1 MAYSQGGLI
10 QAADYN
16 GFLGTTA
23 ASAAAINSIW
33 STGNGDCGYGQ
44 TALGTVSQAGLVTA
58 TQWASAVN
66 TLNSI
71 KTHQSGSGTG
81 IGAPTTGTLISYLS
95 TFSSSLST
103 AYTNRRNFATQGT
116 TTTGSNNATALS
128 AANGVAAQTLTLTRT
143 ATFSSGDAA
152 RYFFNA
158 GGQINFVISS
168 TTNTNA
174 TARSA
179 DLVTLAST
187 NFVSYVGFRARTA
200 VGVSGTGGTVNTNL
214 TAFGYYDLTTSFLTF
229 CKITGTSTPYAG
241 DYVQLDIKSNGVQ
254 GSNADVGTILTF
266 QLTLFS
272 AAQTTFPAPPAL
284 PSYTPAG
291 TAPTN
296 NTTTNDAIDIVVNN
310 RLDIVYPET
319 TNLSTASWG
328 TVTIG

>member
-81 IGAPTTGTLISYLS
+81 IGAPTAGSLISYLG

-103 AYTNRRNFATQGT
+103 AYTNRKTFSTSGT
-116 TTTGSNNATALS
+116 TTNQSTQANRLT
-128 AANGVAAQTLTLTRT
+128 AANGTAAQTFTITRT
-143 ATFSSGDAA
+143 ATFASADQA

-158 GGQINFVISS
+158 GGGIDFVIQNT
-168 TTNTNA
+168 TTNNNA
-174 TARSA
+174 TSRTA
-179 DLVTLAST
+179 DLLTLAVT
-187 NFVSYVGFRARTA
+187 NLGSYAAFRAST
-200 VGVSGTGGTVNTNL
+200 GGGKSGTGGTVNTL
-214 TAFGYYDLTTSFLTF
+214 TTTLGYYNLTTSAQTLV
-229 CKITGTSTPYAG
+229 KITGTSTPYAG
-241 DYVQLDIKSNGVQ
+241 DYIQLDVKSNGTQ
-254 GSNADVGTILTF
+254 GSNADTGTVITF
-266 QLTLFS
+266 QLTLYS
-272 AAQTTFPAPPAL
+272 AAQSSYPAPPAL
-284 PSYTPAG
+284 PAYTPAG
-291 TAPTN
+291 VSPTV
-296 NTTTNDAIDIVVNN
+296 NTTTEDAIDITVKNLLTVT
-310 RLDIVYPET
+310 YPET
-319 TNLSTASWG
+319 TNLTNTWG
-328 TVTIG
+328 TVTLA